1 LPSIVL
7 LVDELTRHD
16 IDEEDTVADE
26 GMVALRDALGKILA
40 SEHADVLREGVGLV
54 LREVMELEAA
64 QATGAER
71 YERSSERQ
79 TYRNGYRPRE
89 FDTRVGT
96 IELSIPKL
104 RQGSYLPSFLNARKR
119 SEQALLGVVMEAYTN
134 GVSTRKVE
142 RLVEQLGVESMSKS
156 QVSRICQA
164 LDERVEAFRN
174 RPLEGAYPYLWLDAR
189 IERVRDT
196 ASGMVRQK
204 ALLVAYGVHETGR
217 REVIGLAVGEV
228 ESEAEWRAFLRSL
241 VARGLAGVRLAI
253 SDAHPGLRAAIG
265 QVLGAQW
272 QRCAV
277 HFIRDMLG
285 HVPRQAQPMV
295 RGALKQIFACPDR
308 ASAGETLA
316 AVVDQLA
323 VPAGKVARLLQDAE
337 EELLAYMRFPREHWP
352 KIRSTNPLERVNLE
366 IARRSDVVGIY
377 PNDAALLRLATSL
390 LVEQNDEWLIQKRY
404 LSLGSIAQLHQE
416 PCGLSDD
423 DQPALPEGALAAVGK
438 STT

>member
-1 LPSIVL
+1 
-7 LVDELTRHD
+7 
-16 IDEEDTVADE
+16 
-26 GMVALRDALGKILA
+26 
-40 SEHADVLREGVGLV
+40 
-54 LREVMELEAA
+54 
-64 QATGAER
+64 
-71 YERSSERQ
+71 
-79 TYRNGYRPRE
+79 
-89 FDTRVGT
+89 
-96 IELSIPKL
+96 PKL

-156 QVSRICQA
+156 QVSRICAA
-164 LDERVEAFRN
+164 LDERVEAFRD

-189 IERVRDT
+189 IERVRDIG
-196 ASGMVRQK
+196 SGMVRQK
-204 ALLVAYGVHETGR
+204 ALLVAYAVHETGR
-217 REVIGLAVGEV
+217 REVIGLQVGEV
-228 ESEAEWRAFLRSL
+228 ESEAEWRSFLRGL
-241 VARGLAGVRLAI
+241 VARGLTGVKLAI
-253 SDAHPGLRAAIG
+253 SDAHQGLRNAIG

-272 QRCAV
+272 QRCCV

-285 HVPRQAQPMV
+285 HVPKQAQPMV

-308 ASAGETLA
+308 QSAGDTLR
-316 AVVDQLA
+316 AVVDQLQT
-323 VPAGKVARLLQDAE
+323 PASKVARLLDAAE

-390 LVEQNDEWLIQKRY
+390 LVEQNDEWLVQKRY
-404 LSLGSIAQLHQE
+404 LSLGSIAQLTE
-416 PCGLSDD
+416 PSGLADN
-423 DQPALPEGALAAVGK
+423 DQPALHEGALAAAGK

>member
-1 LPSIVL
+1 M
-7 LVDELTRHD
+7 
-16 IDEEDTVADE
+16 ADE
-26 GMVALRDALGKILA
+26 GMVALRDALGKILQ
-40 SEHADVLREGVGLV
+40 SEHADLLRESVALV
-54 LREVMELEAA
+54 VREVMEFEAA
-64 QATGAER
+64 EHTGADR
-71 YERSSERQ
+71 YERSPERV
-79 TYRNGYRPRE
+79 TYRNGYRQRE
-89 FDTRVGT
+89 WDTRVGT
-96 IELSIPKL
+96 IELAIPKL

-189 IERVRDT
+189 VERVRDM

-217 REVIGLAVGEV
+217 REVIGLQVGEV

-241 VARGLAGVRLAI
+241 VSRGLQGVRLAI
-253 SDAHPGLRAAIG
+253 SDAHQGLRNAIG

-272 QRCAV
+272 QRCSV
-277 HFIRDMLG
+277 HFVRDMLG

-295 RGALKQIFACPDR
+295 RGALKQIFAAPDR
-308 ASAGETLA
+308 ESAGETLA
-316 AVVDQLA
+316 AVVDQLQT
-323 VPAGKVARLLQDAE
+323 PAGKVALLLEQAE

-390 LVEQNDEWLIQKRY
+390 LVEQNDEWLVQKRY
-404 LSLGSIAQLHQE
+404 LSLGSVAQLTE
-416 PCGLSDD
+416 PSGLAED
-423 DQPALPEGALAAVGK
+423 DQPALRTSAGRRRHEERPL
-438 STT
+438 TTT

>member
-1 LPSIVL
+1 
-7 LVDELTRHD
+7 
-16 IDEEDTVADE
+16 
-26 GMVALRDALGKILA
+26 
-40 SEHADVLREGVGLV
+40 
-54 LREVMELEAA
+54 
-64 QATGAER
+64 
-71 YERSSERQ
+71 
-79 TYRNGYRPRE
+79 
-89 FDTRVGT
+89 
-96 IELSIPKL
+96 
-104 RQGSYLPSFLNARKR
+104 
-119 SEQALLGVVMEAYTN
+119 
-134 GVSTRKVE
+134 
-142 RLVEQLGVESMSKS
+142 
-156 QVSRICQA
+156 
-164 LDERVEAFRN
+164 
-174 RPLEGAYPYLWLDAR
+174 
-189 IERVRDT
+189 
-196 ASGMVRQK
+196 MVRQK
-204 ALLVAYGVHETGR
+204 ALLVAYGVHQTGR

-228 ESEAEWRAFLRSL
+228 ESEAEWRSFLRSL
-241 VARGLAGVRLAI
+241 VARGLTGVRLAI

-285 HVPRQAQPMV
+285 HVPKQAQPMV

-404 LSLGSIAQLHQE
+404 LSLGSIAQLQEE

-423 DQPALPEGALAAVGK
+423 DQPALPEGALAVVRK